1 MSEIIKKLK
10 KSKDFIDT
18 ASNLTIEE
26 LEEVITFAKDKYFN
40 TTKPILTDS
49 LYDIL
54 IDFLTMKA
62 PKSSVIKEVGTKVK
76 KNAKNKVKLDY
87 WLGSM
92 DKIKPPST
100 HLANWVKKYNPPY
113 NISDKLDGISALLV
127 YQNDTIKM
135 MTRGT
140 ATEGTDISNLIKYLN
155 LPDYNTVMLYC
166 KKNKIKGEKNM
177 VAFRG
182 ELIIQ
187 EDIFNKE
194 FSSKLKNVRNSV
206 AGLVNSK
213 TINPDLANATELVL
227 YEVVEP
233 FYPIEKQFTII
244 SDIGFKS
251 VDNMTINNELSFDYL
266 SKYLKTRREKS
277 VYNID
282 GIIITSCDKQE
293 RNIDGN
299 PEYAFAYKDIME
311 DQIGKTTIEDIEWN
325 VSKDG
330 YMKPTILLKPITIGS
345 VLIKRATG
353 NNAKFIVDNMLG
365 PGAVIE
371 IIRSGDV
378 IPKVHKI
385 IKKSESASLPKGT
398 WHWNET
404 KVDIIVNDI
413 NNNDDIYI
421 KNIYY
426 FFSSLDTKGLGEKN
440 VIKLFSAGYD
450 NIVNILE
457 ATDYDLIKSGFGEK
471 TADNLIKAIKKAMTN
486 IKLAKLMAASNK
498 LGHGMGEERMKQILS
513 VYPNLLSVYKKWS
526 NKEFIN
532 NIINI
537 NGWEEKTAKLFVSN
551 FDEFIKFYDSIK
563 KYITLEE
570 TKINIKIKKGVF
582 TDKTVVFSS
591 FRDSNLASLIEN
603 MGGKIGTSVSKN
615 TDYLIVLDK
624 SVLDDMT
631 EKIKKAVE
639 LGITILTR
647 DKLEKMLT

>member
-18 ASNLTIEE
+18 ASNLTTEE
-26 LEEVITFAKDKYFN
+26 LEEAITFARDKYFN

-62 PKSSVIKEVGTKVK
+62 PKSSVIKEVGAMVK

-100 HLANWVKKYNPPY
+100 QLANWVKKYKPPY

-127 YQNDTIKM
+127 YHNDTIKM

-166 KKNKIKGEKNM
+166 KKNKIKGGKNM
-177 VAFRG
+177 IAFRG

-187 EDIFNKE
+187 EEVFNKQ

-233 FYPIEKQFTII
+233 FYPIEKQLYII
-244 SDIGFKS
+244 SDIGFK
-251 VDNMTINNELSFDYL
+251 VVNNMTINNELSFDYL

-282 GIIITSCDKQE
+282 GIIITACDKQE
-293 RNIDGN
+293 RNTDGN
-299 PEYAFAYKDIME
+299 PDYAFAYKDIME

-365 PGAVIE
+365 PGAIIE

-385 IKKSESASLPKGT
+385 IKKAESASLPKGT

-413 NNNDDIYI
+413 NNNDDVLV

-440 VIKLFSAGYD
+440 VIKLISTGYD
-450 NIVNILE
+450 SIANILE
-457 ATDYDLIKSGFGEK
+457 ASYDDLIKSGFGEK
-471 TADNLIKAIKKAMTN
+471 TADNLVKSIKKAMAN

-498 LGHGMGEERMKQILS
+498 LGHGMGEERMKQILN
-513 VYPNLLSVYKKWS
+513 VYPNLLTVYKKWS
-526 NKEFIN
+526 DKEFIN

-570 TKINIKIKKGVF
+570 TKIKIKKGVF
-582 TDKTVVFSS
+582 TNKTIVFSS
-591 FRDSNLASLIEN
+591 FRDSNMASLIEN

-615 TDYLIVLDK
+615 TDYLIVLDQ
-624 SVLDDMT
+624 SVLDNMT

-647 DKLEKMLT
+647 DKLEKMLS